1 MAAAVF
7 KTPHSTD
14 WHRAI
19 AEQGTILLSEVGST
33 MHGVTVAAADDI
45 DEMGVCIPPPEAALG
60 VKASTSHLFEQ
71 YEFRTQPVGARSG
84 PGDIDRTIYSLRKY
98 ARLAGQGNP
107 TVLMILFSPPDMLR
121 INNDLGQ
128 DLRRS
133 RAMFVSK
140 QCGLRFEGY
149 LKRQRARVTD
159 ASSQHANRP
168 ELVAQYGF
176 DTKFAYHALRL
187 AMQGIELMQDGAI
200 TLPMPQDA
208 RSYLLDVRTGKYE
221 KADVLAHLDALT
233 ADLQRATDE
242 ADLPEHA
249 DFSYISSFVARMHL
263 RAWESRQEV
272 NWP

>member
-1 MAAAVF
+1 
-7 KTPHSTD
+7 
-14 WHRAI
+14 
-19 AEQGTILLSEVGST
+19 

-45 DEMGVCIPPPEAALG
+45 DEMGVCIPPPEVALG
-60 VKASTSHLFEQ
+60 MKASTSHLFEQ

-121 INNDLGQ
+121 INNALGQ
-128 DLRRS
+128 ELRRS
-133 RAMFVSK
+133 RAMFISK

-149 LKRQRARVTD
+149 LKRQRARMIG

-187 AMQGIELMQDGAI
+187 AMQGIELMQDGVI

-208 RSYLLDVRTGKYE
+208 RTYLLDVRTGKYE
-221 KADVLAHLDALT
+221 KIDVLAHLDALT
-233 ADLQRATDE
+233 ADLQRATDD

-249 DFSYISSFVARMHL
+249 DFDYISSFVASMHL
-263 RAWESRQEV
+263 QAWESRQDV
-272 NWP
+272 NSP